1 MENRVWILDI
11 LSLRFGEEIS
21 RIFFPQ
27 YSSLQYESTSN
38 KQQGASAVGGVG
50 VGEEEEDQFIERMNK
65 AHKKLGEATLWF
77 LCLDLTYLISQ
88 KVQIWIMLLKP

>member
-1 MENRVWILDI
+1 M
-11 LSLRFGEEIS
+11 
-21 RIFFPQ
+21 
-27 YSSLQYESTSN
+27 
-38 KQQGASAVGGVG
+38 GGVG